1 MTNEIKILSS
11 LGLMLAFGQVFAGA
25 ITDISVDNPSATE
38 RVVKITFDGPAPNPS
53 SFATANPPRIALDF
67 ANTTVSMSQPQKML
81 NDSVVKMTMAAESN
95 NRARVL
101 LGLAENAN
109 YTTKVQGNTLLVQ
122 VNNKATDIA
131 YNETPAQK
139 VDMNA
144 QVVTS
149 NVPTRDAM
157 VDFRRSE
164 KGAGRLELTLPV
176 KNAPADVTRVGD
188 RVVITLVGNRFSGA
202 QLRKFD
208 VNDFATPAKK
218 VDVFNDGRNGKVVIN
233 TKGNWDYASFQTQ
246 DKLVVEVSEKLVKSD
261 GKSVIGGDKFVGKK
275 LSLNFQDIEIRT
287 VLQVIAEFTDMNI
300 VVSDKVAGNMTL
312 KLTDV
317 PWDQALKL
325 ILDSKNLKDSKDGN
339 VIRIE
344 TMEEYD
350 GRVAALNNIEKN
362 MQIEQRIF
370 KLKYKDV
377 ETFKQVLKLDEG
389 STDTNGYRRTILSP
403 RGSALIDPGTNTL
416 VINDVKPV
424 IQKLE
429 ELVELLDVAKKQVMI
444 EARIVEAKDEFTRQ
458 FGVKFG
464 GARVGKTSFGNNW
477 DAASTNNRGL
487 GSGKIN
493 VSPNISLPVATDGAG
508 GVFGIFHS
516 WSSYAIGLEISASQM
531 ESTSRIVSTPRIL
544 TADREEGMIKDGTD
558 IPYQEASS
566 SGATSTSFKTAS
578 TSLTVTPQITPD
590 GNIIMDVE
598 VKKDTPSS
606 TLTSSGELAIDVR
619 QIKTKATVEN
629 GGTVVIGGIYTQ
641 TEEHSSSKVPFLGDI
656 PILGNL
662 FKKKVN
668 KNDRREL
675 LVFLTPR
682 ILADIDAQARY

>member
-25 ITDISVDNPSATE
+25 ITGISVDNPSATE
-38 RVVKITFDGPAPNPS
+38 RVVKITFDGPAPTPS

-67 ANTTVSMSQPQKML
+67 ANTTVSMAQPQTML
-81 NDSVVKMTMAAESN
+81 NDSVIKMTMAAESN
-95 NRARVL
+95 KRARVL
-101 LGLAENAN
+101 LGLAENSN

-122 VNNKATDIA
+122 VNNKAADIA

-139 VDMNA
+139 VDVNEQIVA
-144 QVVTS
+144 PSTPARS
-149 NVPTRDAM
+149 AM

-176 KNAPADVTRVGD
+176 KNAPVDVTRIGD
-188 RVVITLVGNRFSGA
+188 RVVVTLVGNRFSGA

-233 TKGNWDYASFQTQ
+233 THGNWDYASFQTQ
-246 DKLVVEVSEKLVKSD
+246 DKLVVEVNNKVINPN

-275 LSLNFQDIEIRT
+275 LSLNFQDIEVRT
-287 VLQVIAEFTDMNI
+287 VLQVIAEFTDMNV
-300 VVSDKVAGNMTL
+300 VVSDKVTGNMTL

-350 GRVAALNNIEKN
+350 NRMTAMNNVEKT
-362 MQIEQRIF
+362 MPIEQRIF

-377 ETFKQVLKLDEG
+377 ETFKTVLKLDEID
-389 STDTNGYRRTILSP
+389 TDSSKVRRTLLSP

-416 VINDVKPV
+416 VINDVKPT

-464 GARVGKTSFGNNW
+464 TARIGKTSLGNNW
-477 DAASTNNRGL
+477 DAAYNNNKGNNP
-487 GSGKIN
+487 SKFN
-493 VSPNISLPVATDGAG
+493 VTPNISMPVPTDGAG

-516 WSSYAIGLEISASQM
+516 WSSYAIGLELSASQM

-641 TEEHSSSKVPFLGDI
+641 TEEHSAGKVPFLGDI
-656 PILGNL
+656 PIIGNL
-662 FKKKVN
+662 FKKKKDVN
-668 KNDRREL
+668 NRREL

-682 ILADIDAQARY
+682 ILADVDAQARY